1 MVIKTSLLDGV
12 HLCQPHKKTN
22 TTFSEEKIKCT
33 KNDTSH
39 FCLMP
44 LHIGKSKNPVNVQ
57 YLFPLS
63 LICWFPQRR
72 TLTLSP
78 TCSIKTALFEPL
90 MG

>member
-12 HLCQPHKKTN
+12 HLCQPQKN

-57 YLFPLS
+57 
-63 LICWFPQRR
+63 
-72 TLTLSP
+72 
-78 TCSIKTALFEPL
+78 
-90 MG
+90 